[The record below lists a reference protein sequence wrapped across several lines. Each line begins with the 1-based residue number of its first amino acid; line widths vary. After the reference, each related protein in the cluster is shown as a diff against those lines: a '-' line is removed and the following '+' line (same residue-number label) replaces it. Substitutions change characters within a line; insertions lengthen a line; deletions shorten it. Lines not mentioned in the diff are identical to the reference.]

1 MFLKIIPK
9 NPNKTWLMSNEQIAE
24 LENRKSRNEPQQGN
38 PGSSDQWQMENF
50 KFCETKTQ

>member
-1 MFLKIIPK
+1 MAV
-9 NPNKTWLMSNEQIAE
+9 SNEQIAE